1 MIGSIKRAVAVNG
14 DFTQTHR
21 ITVTSSSCKD
31 NDESLMVLCSMLK
44 MLATDPVIFNTPNHP
59 SFDNFKLHHDGEK
72 WVGVFTSTVHE
83 KKESS

>member
-1 MIGSIKRAVAVNG
+1 MIGAIKRAVATNA
-14 DFTQTHR
+14 DLSKTHR
-21 ITVTSSSCKD
+21 ITVTSSMCK
-31 NDESLMVLCSMLK
+31 NDSESIMVLCSMLK
-44 MLATDPVIFNTPNHP
+44 MLATDPVIFNTQDHP